1 MNGIRSV
8 INDASASVTYLS
20 ESIDEINNIF
30 QLLNIFVAIIAFI
43 TMTIS
48 FFLLL
53 VSCKANISESSW
65 ELGVYRALG
74 LTKS

>member
-30 QLLNIFVAIIAFI
+30 
-43 TMTIS
+43 
-48 FFLLL
+48 
-53 VSCKANISESSW
+53 
-65 ELGVYRALG
+65 
-74 LTKS
+74 